1 MWFHTKKS
9 KEKLKKPKLP
19 ILLTHP
25 TFGDQNRVQNFF
37 FTFLKKNFFSE
48 SWVCK
53 DFLGVYH
60 EKFSHWKFSGTE
72 RFTKKFCFSLT
83 APKKK
88 YRARVPTILMPLTFP
103 IASMNH
109 YTPNFCRGGLKVDL
123 VWLVC
128 PPAPSKVSLSE
139 KLSIIL
145 GAFRCFFL
153 TK

>member
-37 FTFLKKNFFSE
+37 FTFLKKIFFSE

-72 RFTKKFCFSLT
+72 RFTKKFCFSLISVS
-83 APKKK
+83 AWKKSIGLV
-88 YRARVPTILMPLTFP
+88 Y
-103 IASMNH
+103 
-109 YTPNFCRGGLKVDL
+109 PNFLCHRPSQKL
-123 VWLVC
+123 VWTVI
-128 PPAPSKVSLSE
+128 PQTFQGYPRSWPGVNSLASRSSQSE
-139 KLSIIL
+139 VMPIFV
-145 GAFRCFFL
+145 A
-153 TK
+153 